1 MGDGQLPQCATQ
13 IEGCVSGGKTKQ
25 ALILMFISHDIAMI
39 SCHDRLKLWV
49 RINPS
54 SLKLL
59 LPGILPSEKTNDEK
73 THIPYKRMLQQW
85 RGAKCACLDVANVD
99 ELKKHYI
106 KGREGGSANNCLL
119 CKHKDLNSDPKN
131 PQGKKCCASSVW
143 DWGTQ
148 WRQENPRVR
157 CIWEWL
163 LMYMRIIS
171 RVMECPLELLKW
183 LHNIANVLNHWIL
196 FYFLRELS

>member
-13 IEGCVSGGKTKQ
+13 TEGCVSGGKTKQ
-25 ALILMFISHDIAMI
+25 ALILMLISHDTAMV
-39 SCHDRLKLWV
+39 SCHDRPKLWV
-49 RINPS
+49 RRNSS

-85 RGAKCACLDVANVD
+85 RGAKCACLDAANVD

-106 KGREGGSANNCLL
+106 KGREGGSANNCCL

-131 PQGKKCCASSVW
+131 PQEKNAVHQVCGIGVHSGGRRILGFGGHTV
-143 DWGTQ
+143 
-148 WRQENPRVR
+148 
-157 CIWEWL
+157 
-163 LMYMRIIS
+163 YMRMIVNIYENYLQSDGRSWIIEM
-171 RVMECPLELLKW
+171 VAQHC
-183 LHNIANVLNHWIL
+183 
-196 FYFLRELS
+196 